1 MCEQTEMTK
10 KKTASPSPQNKNAPK
25 KMNVPNPL
33 IIIVCIILLGALASY
48 IIPAGSFTRVE
59 DPNTGRMVV
68 DPASFSY
75 VDADPTGFFE
85 LFMVRLQRH
94 SGQQQYHRFSVHHR
108 RCLWYHGG
116 DGRDPRRNGHPGP
129 QNEGA

>member
-85 LFMVRLQRH
+85 LFMAAAVSSLFC
-94 SGQQQYHRFSVHHR
+94 SSSAVPLVSWR
-108 RCLWYHGG
+108 RRARSAPEWA
-116 DGRDPRRNGHPGP
+116 PWS
-129 QNEGA
+129 AK

>member
-75 VDADPTGFFE
+75 VDSHTSIISLGV
-85 LFMVRLQRH
+85 LLL
-94 SGQQQYHRFSVHHR
+94 GSVPMYPGLKQLTR
-108 RCLWYHGG
+108 IPYSANSTA
-116 DGRDPRRNGHPGP
+116 RDLVIWIIPAL
-129 QNEGA
+129 EAL